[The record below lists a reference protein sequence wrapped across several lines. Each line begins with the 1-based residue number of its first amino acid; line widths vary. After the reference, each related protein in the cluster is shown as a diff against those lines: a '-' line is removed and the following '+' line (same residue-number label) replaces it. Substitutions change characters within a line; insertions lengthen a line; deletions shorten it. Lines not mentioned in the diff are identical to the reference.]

1 MLIKYFIFD
10 LYIPG
15 ETETLNKKIIQSL
28 PNFTDFNYSSYKY
41 RVDCKALSSFH
52 FDNEGKFMSNC
63 AMIVHIDSHIIQIES
78 FRLVEYLGYWLGGRT
93 SAANSRESARTSR
106 IAKVSI
112 KLHLPLIELK
122 PIDSRF

>member
-1 MLIKYFIFD
+1 
-10 LYIPG
+10 
-15 ETETLNKKIIQSL
+15 
-28 PNFTDFNYSSYKY
+28 
-41 RVDCKALSSFH
+41 
-52 FDNEGKFMSNC
+52 MSNC

-106 IAKVSI
+106 IANVSI